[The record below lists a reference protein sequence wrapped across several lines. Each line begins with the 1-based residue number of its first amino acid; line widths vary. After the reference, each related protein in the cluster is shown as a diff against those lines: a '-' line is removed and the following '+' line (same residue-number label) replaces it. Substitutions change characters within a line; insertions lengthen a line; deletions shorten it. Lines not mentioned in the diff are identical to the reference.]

1 MAGLED
7 GAREDSEEEG
17 LMLEGLES
25 GGDSEEDELVK
36 DEQGPEPE
44 WSAKVV
50 RDDEGGARHLWL
62 LNWERVKTSRQETH
76 EAQPMEVRS

>member
-36 DEQGPEPE
+36 DE
-44 WSAKVV
+44 
-50 RDDEGGARHLWL
+50 
-62 LNWERVKTSRQETH
+62 
-76 EAQPMEVRS
+76 

>member
-1 MAGLED
+1 MAGLRVED

-36 DEQGPEPE
+36 DE
-44 WSAKVV
+44 
-50 RDDEGGARHLWL
+50 
-62 LNWERVKTSRQETH
+62 
-76 EAQPMEVRS
+76 